1 MQTTKN
7 ICFDEQKYIKLQTKN
22 IKQRLKQFN
31 NKLYMEFGGKLFDDL
46 HASRVLPGFSPNV
59 QLKILDE
66 FKDICE
72 IIFVINANDIEKHKV
87 RADFGITYDMEVLR
101 LIKKFRQRNLIV
113 SAIVITLFNGQPSA
127 ISFKNRMENLGEKVY
142 THYFT
147 KGYPTDIDTIVSSE
161 GYGKNPYI
169 KTTKPLVVIT
179 APGSGSGKLATCL
192 SQLYHEY
199 KNGVKAGYAKFEKFP
214 VWNLALKHPI
224 NMAYEAATAD
234 LKDVNVLDSYYF
246 EAYKKVA
253 VSYNRDIEIFPV
265 IKNIIKKITNKEIYK
280 SPTDMG
286 INSIAECIT
295 NDKLAREYSKQEIIR
310 RYLRAKVDVKKGQTT
325 KDVVLKIKLLMNEL
339 NIDINDRKCVYKAE
353 EKFKKEKVPS
363 MALEL
368 NNNIIVTGKQTNL
381 LNAESSLIL
390 NALKT
395 ISNIDD
401 KIDLISPEI
410 INPIV
415 ELKEKIFKVESLRL
429 TLKET
434 LVALSI
440 SSINDKNAKKTYE
453 NLLLLQNCNAHST
466 HILTNNNEQTLR
478 NLGINLTCI
487 DRFLNESLFEF

>member
-179 APGSGSGKLATCL
+179 APGPGSGKLATCL

-265 IKNIIKKITNKEIYK
+265 IKNIIKRITNKEIYK

-440 SSINDKNAKKTYE
+440 S
-453 NLLLLQNCNAHST
+453 
-466 HILTNNNEQTLR
+466 
-478 NLGINLTCI
+478 
-487 DRFLNESLFEF
+487 